1 VSARP
6 QDSTGD
12 EHVLLLQYGNV
23 RCHTVCPFCTVV
35 IMVTSPLATERPAST
50 ALHALPRVDEGLDLR
65 DVTSSVYETCSA
77 LGLSLREGDLVAA
90 ERLFSF
96 VVDQIPDRRLVLTD
110 VLQPLIASELAAC
123 GPAEARL
130 FGRTC
135 YDLLIRLRRPP
146 INEDG
151 SVLLVAPE
159 EAMDTLSMHM
169 VALMLDEFSVP
180 STVFIE
186 NDTDAL
192 AVRSRSGQETVAC
205 VAVSEGLAGEHITRY
220 ARALRNLRTI
230 VLFRGPHE
238 QDYRLSTWI
247 AGVVGGM
254 GEAVDAVLQLRGPL
268 TSAEV
273 TVLRLAA
280 DGYTNVRI
288 AHELGIS
295 VSAVKARLEG
305 SYSKLKA
312 ADRAHA
318 VAIALRQR
326 WMR

>member
-1 VSARP
+1 
-6 QDSTGD
+6 
-12 EHVLLLQYGNV
+12 
-23 RCHTVCPFCTVV
+23 
-35 IMVTSPLATERPAST
+35 MVTSPPAIERPALT
-50 ALHALPRVDEGLDLR
+50 GLHGASQVDEGLDLR
-65 DVTSSVYETCSA
+65 DVTSAVYETCSA

-110 VLQPLIASELAAC
+110 VLHPLITTELDGC

-130 FGRTC
+130 FARTC
-135 YDLLIRLRRPP
+135 YELLVRLRRPP
-146 INEDG
+146 TNEDG
-151 SVLLVAPE
+151 GVLLVAPE
-159 EAMDTLSMHM
+159 DAVDALSMHM
-169 VALMLDEFSVP
+169 VALMLDEFAVP
-180 STVFIE
+180 SLVFIE
-186 NDTDAL
+186 NDADAL

-205 VAVSEGLAGEHITRY
+205 LAVNSSLPSDHITRY
-220 ARALRNLRTI
+220 ARALRHLRTV
-230 VLFRGPHE
+230 VLFRGS
-238 QDYRLSTWI
+238 QQKDYRLSSWV

-254 GEAVDAVLQLRGPL
+254 GEAVDSVLQLRGPL
-268 TSAEV
+268 TPAEV

>member
-1 VSARP
+1 
-6 QDSTGD
+6 
-12 EHVLLLQYGNV
+12 
-23 RCHTVCPFCTVV
+23 
-35 IMVTSPLATERPAST
+35 MVTSPQATERPALT
-50 ALHALPRVDEGLDLR
+50 GLRAVPRVDESLDLR

-135 YDLLIRLRRPP
+135 YDLLVRLRRPP
-146 INEDG
+146 ASEDG
-151 SVLLVAPE
+151 GVLLVAPE
-159 EAMDTLSMHM
+159 AAMDALSVHM
-169 VALMLDEFSVP
+169 VALMLDELAVP
-180 STVFIE
+180 SMVFIE

-192 AVRSRSGQETVAC
+192 AVRSRGGQETVAC
-205 VAVSEGLAGEHITRY
+205 VAVSASLTAEHITRY
-220 ARALRNLRTI
+220 ARALRTARSRRSAGRTRRI
-230 VLFRGPHE
+230 PGCRRGP
-238 QDYRLSTWI
+238 RAWW
-247 AGVVGGM
+247 AVW

-268 TSAEV
+268 TPAEV
-273 TVLRLAA
+273 SVLRLAA

>member
-1 VSARP
+1 
-6 QDSTGD
+6 
-12 EHVLLLQYGNV
+12 
-23 RCHTVCPFCTVV
+23 
-35 IMVTSPLATERPAST
+35 MVTSPQATERPALT
-50 ALHALPRVDEGLDLR
+50 GLRAVPQVDEHLDLR

-110 VLQPLIASELAAC
+110 VLQPLIASELETC
-123 GPAEARL
+123 GPAETRL
-130 FGRTC
+130 FSRTC
-135 YDLLIRLRRPP
+135 YELLVRLRRPP
-146 INEDG
+146 TAEDG
-151 SVLLVAPE
+151 GVLLVAPE
-159 EAMDTLSMHM
+159 EAMDALSMHM
-169 VALMLDEFSVP
+169 VALMLDDFSVP
-180 STVFIE
+180 SMVFIE
-186 NDTDAL
+186 SDVDAL
-192 AVRSRSGQETVAC
+192 AVRARSGQETVAC
-205 VAVSEGLAGEHITRY
+205 LAVSGSLSGDRVSRY
-220 ARALRNLRTI
+220 ARALRHLRTV
-230 VLFRGPHE
+230 VLFRGTQE
-238 QDYRLSTWI
+238 KDYRLSSWV

-268 TSAEV
+268 TPAEV

-312 ADRAHA
+312 SDRAHA

>member
-1 VSARP
+1 
-6 QDSTGD
+6 
-12 EHVLLLQYGNV
+12 
-23 RCHTVCPFCTVV
+23 
-35 IMVTSPLATERPAST
+35 MVTSPQATERPALT
-50 ALHALPRVDEGLDLR
+50 QPVAAMPVDEGLDLR
-65 DVTSSVYETCSA
+65 DLTSAVYETCSA

-96 VVDQIPDRRLVLTD
+96 VLDQIPDRRLVLTD
-110 VLQPLIASELAAC
+110 VLQPLVASELDAC
-123 GPAEARL
+123 GPAEMKL
-130 FGRTC
+130 FSRTC
-135 YDLLIRLRRPP
+135 YELLIRLRRPP
-146 INEDG
+146 SNEDG
-151 SVLLVAPE
+151 GVLLVAPE
-159 EAMDTLSMHM
+159 EAIPALSMHM
-169 VALMLDEFSVP
+169 VALMLDEFAVP
-180 STVFIE
+180 SMVFIE
-186 NDTDAL
+186 DDPDAL

-205 VAVSEGLAGEHITRY
+205 LAIGKSASGESVTRY
-220 ARALRNLRTI
+220 VRALRNMRTV
-230 VLFRGPHE
+230 VLTRESHTK
-238 QDYRLSTWI
+238 DYRLSSWV
-247 AGVVGGM
+247 ADVVGGM
-254 GEAVDAVLQLRGPL
+254 GEAVDTVLQLRGPL
-268 TSAEV
+268 TPAEV